1 MYWISIYHKCIG
13 NIYMYLFN
21 SLHSSLWLFCTHH
34 IVVDGL
40 VGTSRLLRKY
50 LLHAPPSVCNISAAE
65 AENGPGLFVQHTIS
79 MGLHTSGYC
88 ITWYISTAP
97 ALSLSLYIAPYLPLV
112 QHGPNRSTLNYLR
125 LERCQFCTILHLHV
139 QTSAVHPTLSASLL
153 IAKCWDE
160 FVM

>member
-1 MYWISIYHKCIG
+1 
-13 NIYMYLFN
+13 MYLFN
-21 SLHSSLWLFCTHH
+21 SLHSSLWLFCTRH

-50 LLHAPPSVCNISAAE
+50 LLLCYTLLPVFATSLLLRLKMAPGSS
-65 AENGPGLFVQHTIS
+65 S
-79 MGLHTSGYC
+79 
-88 ITWYISTAP
+88 STQSQWASIP
-97 ALSLSLYIAPYLPLV
+97 LATASPDTYRQLLLSLSLYIAPYLPLV

-139 QTSAVHPTLSASLL
+139 QTSAVHPTLSASVL